1 MNSRNHKYA
10 LLLVAAVAIT
20 ATGAMT
26 QAFAQQVD
34 DGMDGYVK
42 GTSGIYTGNPN
53 ECWYDD
59 GEGNMLPCLID
70 TGDTAWM
77 LTATSFVLLMSPGVA
92 VFYGGLAR
100 SKNTVNVFG
109 MTLIIMGVAAG

>member
-10 LLLVAAVAIT
+10 LLLVVVVAIT
-20 ATGAMT
+20 ATGAMS
-26 QAFAQQVD
+26 QAFAQSVN

-59 GEGNMLPCLID
+59 GEGNMKPCKID
-70 TGDTAWM
+70 TGASAWRRRCWG
-77 LTATSFVLLMSPGVA
+77 TATVTGPH
-92 VFYGGLAR
+92 R
-100 SKNTVNVFG
+100 SSGRPTWSRRR
-109 MTLIIMGVAAG
+109 